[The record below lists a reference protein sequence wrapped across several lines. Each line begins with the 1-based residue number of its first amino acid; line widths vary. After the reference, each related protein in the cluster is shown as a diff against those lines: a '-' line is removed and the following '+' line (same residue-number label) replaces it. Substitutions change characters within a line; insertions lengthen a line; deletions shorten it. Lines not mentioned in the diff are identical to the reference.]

1 MYTRQTIID
10 FRSQQ
15 RLLEKTS
22 DWIEEFTY
30 VGKPVPQGLY
40 ETLEKD
46 VQCFNRIRIEIEHME
61 KMKSVFADIRSL
73 PIAHSIQDESLPIQS
88 DSC

>member
-1 MYTRQTIID
+1 MDTRQTIID

-30 VGKPVPQGLY
+30 VGKPVPQKLY
-40 ETLEKD
+40 ETFEKD
-46 VQCFNRIRIEIEHME
+46 IQCFNRMRIEIEHME

-73 PIAHSIQDESLPIQS
+73 PTVHSNQDESVPIRL

>member
-30 VGKPVPQGLY
+30 VGKPVPQELY

-73 PIAHSIQDESLPIQS
+73 SIAHSIQDESLPTQL